1 MESNENR
8 VETSAH
14 SSAPVQQ
21 SNSTGT
27 AAMWL
32 GIASIIIA
40 FIPLISIISPVLA
53 ILAIVFGV
61 KAKKQGAGGMATAGI
76 VTGAIALVIFVI
88 GLIFSL
94 IVGAAILSE
103 F

>member
-1 MESNENR
+1 METNDNR
-8 VETSAH
+8 VETSVHTA
-14 SSAPVQQ
+14 APTQQ
-21 SNSTGT
+21 NNSTGT

-32 GIASIIIA
+32 GIASIVLA
-40 FIPLISIISPVLA
+40 FIPLLSIISPILA

-88 GLIFSL
+88 VIIFSL
-94 IVGAAILSE
+94 FIGAAILSE
-103 F
+103 L